1 MKFLKT
7 FENFYLPQDMETD
20 EEDYLR
26 HRKNL
31 NLVKPDDDDDYCE
44 PCETDDDMPMPM
56 YNDTDGL
63 EEEEFED
70 EEDRIP
76 HIMRFEESKKSK
88 PDFLDLD
95 KDGDKKES
103 MKKAAKEA
111 KEKKDQKSNKGLSAA
126 QKKLPPA
133 LQKAILTKKK

>member
-20 EEDYLR
+20 EQDYLT
-26 HRKNL
+26 HRKISNS
-31 NLVKPDDDDDYCE
+31 PMDDDDDEYCD
-44 PCETDDDMPMPM
+44 PCENDDEMPEFEGPE
-56 YNDTDGL
+56 DF
-63 EEEEFED
+63 EEES
-70 EEDRIP
+70 RNS

-88 PDFLDLD
+88 PDFLDID

-103 MKKAAKEA
+103 MKKAAKDA
-111 KEKKDQKSNKGLSAA
+111 KEKKDVKSNKGLSAA

-133 LQKAILTKKK
+133 LQKAILSKKK

>member
-20 EEDYLR
+20 EQDYIT

-31 NLVKPDDDDDYCE
+31 NLVKPDDDEDYCE
-44 PCETDDDMPMPM
+44 PCEDDDMPM
-56 YNDTDGL
+56 YNTDEFG
-63 EEEEFED
+63 EEEFED
-70 EEDRIP
+70 DEESKMP

-95 KDGDKKES
+95 KDGDKQES
-103 MKKAAKEA
+103 MKKAAKDA

-133 LQKAILTKKK
+133 LQKAILAKKK